1 MNFQTLI
8 IDCSLEEYKQYGK
21 DTDSNSNRHRVRRN
35 AFTFVESTL
44 RMGHLSLW
52 TDSAFLPLI
61 PNCLLLDKKQCCKK
75 TCKRSSKC
83 LSDKLRRWH
92 FLPFVDSIAFFPLYC
107 CAGWGYIVAS
117 ANVVTVYQLYHIW
130 IHPFHHYSLSPSPR
144 FMEEFQQVSFFHLH
158 ACVHIFAPYSLSY
171 PLSPPPSPSHW
182 CQPSSLGR
190 TCSALLVSDFAEE

>member
-1 MNFQTLI
+1 MLI
-8 IDCSLEEYKQYGK
+8 IDCSLEEYKQYGE

-35 AFTFVESTL
+35 AFTFVESSL

-83 LSDKLRRWH
+83 LSDTLRRWH

-107 CAGWGYIVAS
+107 CAGWVYIVAS

-130 IHPFHHYSLSPSPR
+130 IHPFHRYSLSPSPR

-158 ACVHIFAPYSLSY
+158 ACVHSFAPYSLSY

>member
-8 IDCSLEEYKQYGK
+8 IDCSVEAYKQYGK
-21 DTDSNSNRHRVRRN
+21 DSVILTDTELGGMSSH
-35 AFTFVESTL
+35 
-44 RMGHLSLW
+44 SLKALWGWGIVPLVW

-117 ANVVTVYQLYHIW
+117 ANVVSVYQLYHIW
-130 IHPFHHYSLSPSPR
+130 IHPFHRYSLSPSPR

-158 ACVHIFAPYSLSY
+158 ACVHSFAPYSLSY